1 MVYVTVTTHYSHP
14 MQLKFK
20 ILIINAVDQYDT
32 LIQELQ
38 LGHVIDMLEN
48 LHYGLL
54 NAVIELQA

>member
-1 MVYVTVTTHYSHP
+1 